1 MDTKEKRKRIQ
12 TYCRGIGGSDCEN
25 CPYEK
30 NQFCSNYNT
39 DYCSDEII
47 NEWYALIFGEDVIEE
62 KTPNTRAEF
71 LKVVEGIICK
81 DRNAQY
87 GEPEDNFGRIAKFWS
102 DYLETSIDAA
112 DVAIMMSLFK
122 IARIATGGNKS
133 DNWIDLI
140 GYAACGAEC
149 AVKRKS

>member
-1 MDTKEKRKRIQ
+1 MTNFEKRKKL
-12 TYCRGIGGSDCEN
+12 TKYCMSFKSCAK
-25 CPYEK
+25 CPRDGNK
-30 NQFCSNYNT
+30 FCSNFHI
-39 DYCSDEII
+39 DDCSDEILAD
-47 NEWYALIFGEDVIEE
+47 WYDYFFNDDDPVEE
-62 KTPNTRAEF
+62 LPKTRAEF

-133 DNWIDLI
+133 DNWVDLI

-149 AVKRKS
+149 ATKREA

>member
-1 MDTKEKRKRIQ
+1 MDNLKTVK
-12 TYCRGIGGSDCEN
+12 C
-25 CPYEK
+25 
-30 NQFCSNYNT
+30 CSNCERSHLSELEYPCCRCKYNGG
-39 DYCSDEII
+39 EIDFWV
-47 NEWYALIFGEDVIEE
+47 EYKDLDKVVEDVNTKLDLETANDP
-62 KTPNTRAEF
+62 KTRADF
-71 LKVVEGIICK
+71 LKMVEGIICK
-81 DRNAQY
+81 DRNTQY

-149 AVKRKS
+149 AVKREG